1 MKKSEDLI
9 GIVTPEQVM
18 VVSDLVP
25 YILGSRRSIEAKRLL
40 KDLRRE
46 QVFRMLSSFFAENTA
61 GLQV

>member
-25 YILGSRRSIEAKRLL
+25 YILGSRSIEAKSLL

-61 GLQV
+61 GLRV